1 MSSSTVRRPA
11 RLFHPVRPALL
22 SLLLAAAV
30 LAACGP
36 SQPPAAAGAGGPP
49 PAMPVGVRVVSQ
61 QTVPVLIDSVGQAEG
76 SKEVEV
82 HARVGGLIE
91 RQLYREGER
100 VAVGAP
106 LFAIERAPFE
116 NALNQARAALAQEQA
131 RVDQARREAQRL
143 KPLAEAQAISQ
154 READDSASNLRLTEA
169 SVLAAQSRVKD
180 AELNLS
186 YTAVTAPIA
195 GISGRAERS
204 EGSLVTPGADS
215 LLTKVMQADPIWVRF
230 AFSEAE
236 LALLRR
242 GHAGAVRMLS
252 SDGKPMAVPGKLNF
266 SGSTVD
272 ARLGTVQLRAAFANP
287 DLAILPGQFV
297 RAQVVAGEERAFLV
311 PQAAVVS
318 NELGKAVWTIRDG
331 KATPTPVQVGGWVGS
346 DWVVRSGLNDGDQVI
361 VDNLIKLRPGA
372 PVMVRP
378 PAASD
383 AALAAASG
391 APASAPAAAASR

>member
-11 RLFHPVRPALL
+11 RLFQPFRPAFLT
-22 SLLLAAAV
+22 LLLASAV

-36 SQPPAAAGAGGPP
+36 SQPPAAGGPGAGGPP

-61 QTVPVLIDSVGQAEG
+61 QTVPVLIDAVGQAEG

-82 HARVGGLIE
+82 HARVTGLIQ

-131 RVDQARREAQRL
+131 RVDQARREALRL

-186 YTAVTAPIA
+186 YTAVVAPIA
-195 GISGRAERS
+195 GISGRAEKS

-215 LLTKVMQADPIWVRF
+215 LLTKVLQADPIWVSF

-236 LALLRR
+236 LAQLRR

-252 SDGKPMAVPGKLNF
+252 SDGKPMAASGKLNF

-272 ARLGTVQLRAAFANP
+272 ARLGTVQMRAAFANP

-318 NELGKAVWTIRDG
+318 NELGKAVWTIKDG

-346 DWVVRSGLNDGDQVI
+346 DWVVRSGLNEGDQVI

-378 PAASD
+378 PAAPG
-383 AALAAASG
+383 AASG
-391 APASAPAAAASR
+391 AASAPAAAASR